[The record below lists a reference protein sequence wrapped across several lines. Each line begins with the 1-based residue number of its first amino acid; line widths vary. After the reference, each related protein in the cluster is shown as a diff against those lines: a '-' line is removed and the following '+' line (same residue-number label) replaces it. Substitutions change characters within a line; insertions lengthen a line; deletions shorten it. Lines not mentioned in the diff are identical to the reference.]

1 MKPPTR
7 AAVPVVVLLAFCFSL
22 AGLQRTAAQSEP
34 GEPVTVERPSIAKA
48 DSLFEQKHYKEAA
61 AAYSAAVEA
70 EGEDWHRAAERV
82 VMCRLRLQLFDEAIE
97 AALSYVERTAGTPQ
111 QARAER
117 LTAHLYMLLPHWG
130 TRSGGEFHRAE
141 HRQGI
146 RLQSWQYDK
155 RHAVEHMERARD
167 LYAQHDGPDAPEG
180 WHTERIECIFDLVN
194 LISRFT
200 IYDDRPQF
208 WHRWWQ
214 ERDEFLAETAG
225 ETDFEEALP
234 YWEMHRKRPIG
245 LRVGPDGE
253 PVFPTRPEDY
263 AADLGADE
271 KMLYLLE
278 EVRRLDD
285 TPKHEHTALSYYRQG
300 MLARKRFGM
309 DRLNQYAGMYYG
321 ARGEHPL
328 QEEMKSFNPWELED
342 DQALTLVA
350 GRIRVVTLPEQHD
363 VFGLLRTVSGHYA
376 ESGVAA
382 QARYATGVY
391 YQSRQQYTDALDE
404 YEALREALPRSQWAA
419 PAAGQ
424 ITRIKAAEVS
434 LSGSTVQLPGRPLE
448 LEFTY
453 RNVDR
458 VWLRARPFDLKSY
471 LADVHAM
478 EVEEDNNPWR
488 RMQLLQQWYRTLSQ
502 GHVDNRDTQF
512 VARYLG
518 AECAQWT
525 QAVEDD
531 GTHRSAAAAT
541 DAPLQQP
548 GAYLVHAYTTRP
560 ARADARRDGLEAVSL
575 GASRAVLVITD
586 VAFVGKKTDKGM
598 LYYVAHAG
606 SGAPIPGADI
616 RLLEEWRTHDRK
628 RQKSVWHTKRSLL
641 ETDEQG
647 MVLLKEPEDRYVRRH
662 LTIESPRGTLGFS
675 GIHGFDRYHPSGM
688 RQGEMAYVI
697 TDRPVYRPEQTV
709 RYKVWLRRMR
719 DGVMRNAPNH
729 PATVNIYDA
738 RGDKVHTSTHR
749 TDEFGG
755 LDGQFTLEEEPPL
768 GQYRIQ
774 VVGFRNAGGQNF
786 RVEEYKKPE
795 FEVTVEPSK
804 SHAKLGEKLTAVIK
818 AQYYFG
824 APVTDATVS
833 YKVFREEYSHTYH
846 FPGEWDWLYGRGYGR
861 SWYGYDWFPW
871 WGEMRC
877 CWSPP
882 WTSQMSRTPP
892 TWWWGYSPRSRAR
905 ELVQQGETHIGP
917 DGTAEVEIDTGPALE
932 NHPDRDHR
940 YIVEADVRDA
950 SRRVVSGQGD
960 VKVTRQAFYAMVQS
974 DHGYYRPGEEMELT
988 VRCVTPDNRPVR
1000 TEGVVTVSRVVF
1012 GGPNNARIEQ
1022 EELDRWTA
1030 ETNERGT
1037 HTLRMRHEKSDQLV
1051 ITFTAPDQWGG
1062 TVTGR
1067 GVVWV
1072 VGRDFSGRL
1081 YRFNDLELIT
1091 DRRSYRPGETCHLMI
1106 NTRRPDSYVLFA
1118 DEVDNGALLDW
1129 RLLHLRDGHTVV
1141 DIPIREGDKPNFTVE
1156 ATTIADARVHQEAR
1170 RICVPPE
1177 DKVVRL
1183 DVRTDK
1189 DEYRPGEEA
1198 TVSVDALSPTG
1209 EPADVQLC
1217 LSAFDR
1223 SVLYIQD
1230 EYTPPIAKFFHG
1242 RLRHH
1247 RPSMTTNLL
1256 QRFATMGRVQEPFR
1270 TLHPL
1275 PPGWHGTWD
1284 IGIKG
1289 WAAITQEE
1297 FNQLA
1302 GGVMGARR
1310 QTLALSRG
1318 AVMEEADAV
1327 AVEGLAKAAPAGGA
1341 GGAAPEPQFAQAEVR
1356 TEFADTALWLA
1367 DLRTGPD
1374 GRATT
1379 TFTMPENLTTWK
1391 LNTWAM
1397 SRGSR
1402 VGETSNEAVTTK
1414 NLLVRL
1420 QAPRFTIEYD
1430 EVVLSAN
1437 VHNYL
1442 DEAKTAR
1449 VSLDIPKEHLRL
1461 MAGHPRTVDVRVPA
1475 DGEKRVDWRV
1485 KVLKEGAADVTV
1497 SALTDEE
1504 SDAMRMSFPV
1514 LVHGM
1519 TKQDSYC
1526 GSMRPDE
1533 RDTVQTVEF
1542 TVPQKRRPELTRL
1555 EVQFAPSLVGAMLDA
1570 LPYCLDYPYGCTEQ
1584 TVSRFLPAVLTL
1596 KTLRNMGISLEDV
1609 RDIRGRMDEV
1619 RRIEEGEH
1627 RRIYADNPVFN
1638 SDELHTLIRKGL
1650 KRIRE
1655 MQHGDGGWSWWKT
1668 GDSSAYLTAYVLFAL
1683 NAAWEADVQVEADI
1697 IDRGMEFLRGWEAAE
1712 LKKDYWSPHSRHA
1725 FAAYVLSVREVEAGD
1740 CVNRLYAGRDE
1751 LNLYGKAL
1759 LTLTL
1764 DNLGRDE
1771 QARTVLRNIMQYR
1784 QENPET
1790 GIAWF
1795 RTPRQGWWYW
1805 WNNDIET
1812 NAWCLRAI
1820 VRLEPK
1826 SEVAPRLVKWL
1837 LENRRNGYYWRS
1849 TRDTTLC
1856 VAAMSDFVVASG
1868 EGRPDYTLTLSLN
1881 DGAVEKTV
1889 RINKD
1894 NFFTYDNRLVVEG
1907 VALAG
1912 GRHTLTLEK
1921 DGPGALYWSAWVR
1934 YFTREEDITASGLQL
1949 KLRRRYFRLEQ
1960 IPYQV
1965 EVEGSEGQKLTE
1977 ERLRCERVPL
1987 EDGDRLES
1995 GDLVQI
2001 ELEVEADNDYTYLLF
2016 EDMKPAGCEPLRVRS
2031 GGKGQE
2037 GFYSYME
2044 LRDEKVA
2051 FFADAIGR
2059 GKHLLRYRMRAEV
2072 PGIFHALPAVVQG
2085 MYTPEL
2091 RANTNEYLMPIEGR

>member
-1 MKPPTR
+1 M
-7 AAVPVVVLLAFCFSL
+7 
-22 AGLQRTAAQSEP
+22 E
-34 GEPVTVERPSIAKA
+34 KA
-48 DSLFEQKHYKEAA
+48 DELFEQKHYKEAA
-61 AAYSAAVEA
+61 AAYAAVVEA
-70 EGEDWHRAAERV
+70 EGEQWHRAAERV
-82 VMCRLRLQLFDEAIE
+82 VMCRLRLRLFDEAIE
-97 AALSYVERTAGTPQ
+97 AALDYVKRTAGAPQ
-111 QARAER
+111 EARAER
-117 LTAHLYMLLPHWG
+117 LTGHLYMLLPHWG

-146 RLQSWQYDK
+146 RLHSWQYDK
-155 RHAVEHMERARD
+155 RHAVRHMERARE
-167 LYAQHDGPDAPEG
+167 LYARHDGPGAPEG

-200 IYDDRPQF
+200 IYDDQPQF
-208 WHRWWQ
+208 WFRWWQ

-253 PVFPTRPEDY
+253 PVFPGKPDDY
-263 AADLGADE
+263 AADLTADE

-278 EVRRLDD
+278 EVRGLDE
-285 TPKHEHTALSYYRQG
+285 TAKRKHTALSYYRQA

-321 ARGEHPL
+321 PQGERPL
-328 QEEMKSFNPWELED
+328 QEEMKSFNPWELKD

-350 GRIRVVTLPEQHD
+350 GRIRVVTLPEQYD
-363 VFGLLRTVSGHYA
+363 VFGLLRTVSGDYGGSETA
-376 ESGVAA
+376 P
-382 QARYATGVY
+382 QARYAAGVY
-391 YQSRQQYTDALDE
+391 YQSRQQYNDALDE
-404 YEALREALPRSQWAA
+404 YEALRELFPRSNWASQ
-419 PAAGQ
+419 AAGQ
-424 ITRIKAAEVS
+424 MARIKAAEVS
-434 LSGSTVQLPGRPLE
+434 LSGSTVQLPERPLNM
-448 LEFTY
+448 EFTY
-453 RNVDR
+453 RNLDR
-458 VWLRARPFDLKSY
+458 VWFRARRFDLKKL

-478 EVEEDNNPWR
+478 EIEEDNNPWR
-488 RMQLLQQWYRTLSQ
+488 RMQLLQGWHHTLSQ
-502 GHVDNRDTQF
+502 GHVNHEDTRF

-525 QAVEDD
+525 ESVEDE
-531 GTHRSAAAAT
+531 GTHRSATAAT
-541 DAPLQQP
+541 EAPLKEP
-548 GAYLVHAYTTRP
+548 GAYLVHAYTARP
-560 ARADARRDGLEAVSL
+560 PRGDARKDGLQAVSL
-575 GASRAVLVITD
+575 GASRAVVVITD
-586 VAFVGKKTDKGM
+586 VSFVEKKTDRGM
-598 LYYVAHAG
+598 LYYVADAA
-606 SGAPIPGADI
+606 SGAPIPGAEL
-616 RLLEEWRTHDRK
+616 RLLEEWRTHDRDRK
-628 RQKSVWHTKRSLL
+628 KNVWHTKRSRL

-647 MVLLKEPEDRYVRRH
+647 MVLFEEPAYRHARRH
-662 LTIESPRGTLGFS
+662 LIIESPRNTLGFS
-675 GIHGFDRYHPSGM
+675 GIHGFDHYYPSGM

-709 RYKVWLRRMR
+709 RYKVWTRRLREGIMENMPSRP
-719 DGVMRNAPNH
+719 V
-729 PATVNIYDA
+729 TVNIYDA
-738 RGDKVHTSTHR
+738 RGDKVHTASHR

-768 GQYRIQ
+768 GQYRIE
-774 VVGFRNAGGQNF
+774 VVDFRMTGGQSF

-795 FEVTVEPSK
+795 FEVTVEPSR
-804 SHAKLGEKLTAVIK
+804 SHAKLGEKLTALIK

-871 WGEMRC
+871 WSEMRC

-882 WTSQMSRTPP
+882 T
-892 TWWWGYSPRSRAR
+892 WWGYSPRSPAR
-905 ELVQQGETHIGP
+905 ELVKQGESRIGS
-917 DGTAEVEIDTGPALE
+917 DGTVELEIDTAPALE

-950 SRRVVSGQGD
+950 SRRVISGQGD

-974 DHGYYRPGEEMELT
+974 DRGYYRPGEEMEVT

-1000 TEGVVTVSRVVF
+1000 TEGVLTVSRVVF

-1022 EELDRWTA
+1022 EKLERWTA
-1030 ETNERGT
+1030 ETDGRGT
-1037 HTLRMRHEKSDQLV
+1037 LSFRMRHEKSDQLV
-1051 ITFTAPDQWGG
+1051 ITFTAPDEWGG

-1091 DRRSYRPGETCHLMI
+1091 DRRTYQPGDTAHLMI

-1141 DIPIREGDKPNFTVE
+1141 DIPIREGDKPNFFVE
-1156 ATTIADARVHQEAR
+1156 ATTIADARVHQEAK

-1177 DKVVRL
+1177 DKVVKL

-1189 DEYRPGEEA
+1189 TEYRPGEEA
-1198 TVSVDALSPTG
+1198 TVSVDALTPTG

-1217 LSAFDR
+1217 LSAFDK

-1242 RLRHH
+1242 RLRGHH
-1247 RPSMTTNLL
+1247 PSMTTNLL
-1256 QRFATMGRVQEPFR
+1256 ERFAAMGRVQEPFR

-1275 PPGWHGTWD
+1275 PPGWQGTWD
-1284 IGIKG
+1284 IGVKD

-1297 FNQLA
+1297 FDELT
-1302 GGVMGARR
+1302 GGAYAYGRR
-1310 QTLALSRG
+1310 QALGRG
-1318 AVMEEADAV
+1318 VLMEEQAEAPMAMAANAV
-1327 AVEGLAKAAPAGGA
+1327 AADGVAKAAPAEAEGRGGA
-1341 GGAAPEPQFAQAEVR
+1341 EPDFAQAEVR

-1374 GRATT
+1374 GKATAT
-1379 TFTMPENLTTWK
+1379 LTMPENLTTWK

-1397 SRGSR
+1397 SRESR

-1420 QAPRFTIEYD
+1420 QAPRFFMERD

-1442 DEAKTAR
+1442 GEAKTAR
-1449 VSLDIPKEHLRL
+1449 VSLDVPQEHLSL
-1461 MAGHPRTVDVRVPA
+1461 MEGHPRTVDVRVPA

-1485 KVLKEGAADVTV
+1485 KVLKEGTADVTV

-1533 RDTVQTVEF
+1533 RDAVQTVEF
-1542 TVPQKRRPELTRL
+1542 TVPEERRPELTRL
-1555 EVQFAPSLVGAMLDA
+1555 EVQFAPSLVGAMMDA

-1619 RRIEEGEH
+1619 RRIEKGEH
-1627 RRIYADNPVFN
+1627 RRIYADSPVFDSN
-1638 SDELHTLIRKGL
+1638 ELHGIIRKGL

-1655 MQHGDGGWSWWKT
+1655 MQHGDGGWGWWRD
-1668 GDSSAYLTAYVLFAL
+1668 GDSSPYLTAYVLFAL
-1683 NAAWEADVQVEADI
+1683 NAARDADVQVEADI
-1697 IDRGMEFLRGWEAAE
+1697 IDRGMEFLRAWETAE
-1712 LKKDYWSPHSRHA
+1712 LKEDHWSPHSRHA
-1725 FAAYVLSVREVEAGD
+1725 FAAYVLSVREVQAED
-1740 CVNRLYAGRDE
+1740 CVDRLYEGRDE

-1764 DNLGRDE
+1764 DNLGQDE
-1771 QARTVLRNIMQYR
+1771 RARTVLRNIMQYL

-1795 RTPRQGWWYW
+1795 RTPQQGWWYW

-1820 VRLEPK
+1820 VRLEPN

-1868 EGRPDYTLTLSLN
+1868 EGRPDYTLTLSLD

-1889 RINKD
+1889 RISKE

-1907 VALAG
+1907 VALEG
-1912 GRHTLTLEK
+1912 GRHTLTLKK

-1934 YFTREEDITASGLQL
+1934 YFTREENIGASGLQL

-1960 IPYQV
+1960 IPYEV

-1977 ERLRCERVPL
+1977 ERLRYERVPL

-2051 FFADAIGR
+2051 FFADSIGR

-2085 MYTPEL
+2085 MYAPEL
-2091 RANTNEYLMPIEGR
+2091 RANSNEKIIPIREQQP